1 MELFVKCL
9 HNILRH
15 LFCTNIRN
23 LQESSRNIYE
33 KLRSFI
39 RSELSGCILTDHK
52 GVIDLIFNRHDYPD
66 FASVCPILFAN
77 VEPTNNG
84 HPVNFIF
91 ADTCTCCL
99 LIWTVTK
106 IQFQFHLHIYQWL
119 SVCPVVI
126 GVYFSIKRQFCKQKV
141 DYRSYLSSKY
151 SGKSNASFRLAFLMY
166 LICASS

>member
-1 MELFVKCL
+1 MLSG
-9 HNILRH
+9 H
-15 LFCTNIRN
+15 
-23 LQESSRNIYE
+23 RNIYE

-52 GVIDLIFNRHDYPD
+52 GVIDLILNRHDYPD
-66 FASVCPILFAN
+66 FASECPILFAN

-106 IQFQFHLHIYQWL
+106 IQFQFHFHLHIYQWL
-119 SVCPVVI
+119 S
-126 GVYFSIKRQFCKQKV
+126 
-141 DYRSYLSSKY
+141 
-151 SGKSNASFRLAFLMY
+151 
-166 LICASS
+166 